1 MEPGVLGRL
10 GEDGG
15 HVTKRAEEE
24 IKSDTVYDSVT
35 IQYRKMAAV
44 IVLDPTRGGKSKLVR

>member
-1 MEPGVLGRL
+1 MALGVLGRL

-24 IKSDTVYDSVT
+24 VESDTVYDSVT

-44 IVLDPTRGGKSKLVR
+44 IVMDPTRRGKSMLVR